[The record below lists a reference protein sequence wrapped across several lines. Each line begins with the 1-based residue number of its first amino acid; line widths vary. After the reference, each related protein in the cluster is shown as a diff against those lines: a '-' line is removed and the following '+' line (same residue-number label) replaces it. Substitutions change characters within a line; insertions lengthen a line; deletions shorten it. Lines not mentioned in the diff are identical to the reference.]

1 MAREPRTRAPRDP
14 PRPHRDPRAP
24 VGTGAAR
31 ARAGNRMSRQGLG
44 STMAVSLVGLQGDI
58 VGVEAQVSDGLPQFR
73 IVGLPDTT
81 LAEARDRVRAAIQ
94 STGLTWALRR
104 ITVGL
109 TPAELPKSGSIFDL
123 AIAVAVLRAQG
134 SLPGG
139 GEHVHLG
146 ELGLD
151 GALHPVRGI
160 LPAVAAA
167 VARGRPRIVVPAA
180 NRAEAELV
188 PGARVV
194 GAGHLAEVVRLHGGR
209 ADDAPAPPVAA
220 APAPLAPAAPAGGL
234 AGPADLADV
243 VGQHEARAALEI
255 AAAGG
260 HHLFMSGPP
269 GTGKTMLAARLP
281 GLLPDLSEAQA
292 IEVTG
297 IHSMS
302 GTFDPARGLLRRPP
316 FEAPHHSATM
326 ASIVGG
332 GSGIPRPGSA
342 SRAHLGVLFL
352 DESPEFAPHV
362 LDSLRQP
369 LEHGELVLQRSYASA
384 RYPARFQLVLAANP
398 CPCGKG
404 SGKGIDCTCSAQVR
418 RRYENRLSGPLLD
431 RVDIR
436 VTVGRITRVEAARA
450 GEDTATVAA
459 RVRRARHRQRE
470 RLAGTPWGTNGEVP
484 GPWLRERTGQV
495 APDCLRLLER
505 QLDQGRLS
513 LRGIDRVL
521 RLAWTVADLAGA
533 ERPRVDHLGTALVL
547 RSGGEHDPA
556 RI

>member
-1 MAREPRTRAPRDP
+1 
-14 PRPHRDPRAP
+14 
-24 VGTGAAR
+24 
-31 ARAGNRMSRQGLG
+31 MSRRGLG
-44 STMAVSLVGLQGDI
+44 RTSAVSLVGLSGSMI
-58 VGVEAQVSDGLPQFR
+58 GVEAQVSDGLPQFR
-73 IVGLPDTT
+73 IVGLPDTA

-139 GEHVHLG
+139 GDHVHLG

-151 GALHPVRGI
+151 GAIHPVRGI

-167 VARGRPRIVVPAA
+167 VAAGRHRIIVPAA

-188 PGARVV
+188 PGARVT
-194 GAGHLAEVVRLHGGR
+194 GAHHLGEVVRLHGGR
-209 ADDAPAPPVAA
+209 ADDVPAPTVAAEPAPAPAE
-220 APAPLAPAAPAGGL
+220 PAC
-234 AGPADLADV
+234 DLADV

-260 HHLFMSGPP
+260 HHLFMTGPP

-281 GLLPDLSEAQA
+281 GLLPDLSEEQA

-297 IHSMS
+297 IHSMA
-302 GTFDPARGLLRRPP
+302 GTFDPARGLLTRPP

-332 GSGIPRPGSA
+332 GSGVPRPGSA

-369 LEHGELVLQRSYASA
+369 LEHGELVVQRSYASA

-404 SGKGIDCTCSAQVR
+404 GGKGIDCTCSALAR
-418 RRYENRLSGPLLD
+418 RRYQSRLSGPLLD

-436 VTVGRITRVEAARA
+436 VTVGALTRVDTEVV
-450 GEDTATVAA
+450 EDSATVAA
-459 RVRRARHRQRE
+459 RVRLARQRQAE
-470 RLAGTPWGTNGEVP
+470 RLADTPWRTNGEVP
-484 GPWLRERTGQV
+484 GPWLRSQTTRV
-495 APDCLRLLER
+495 APECVRALER

-521 RLAWTVADLAGA
+521 RLAWTIADLAGA
-533 ERPRVDHLGTALVL
+533 QRPRVDHLGTALVL
-547 RSGGEHDPA
+547 RSGGDHEPA
-556 RI
+556 RV